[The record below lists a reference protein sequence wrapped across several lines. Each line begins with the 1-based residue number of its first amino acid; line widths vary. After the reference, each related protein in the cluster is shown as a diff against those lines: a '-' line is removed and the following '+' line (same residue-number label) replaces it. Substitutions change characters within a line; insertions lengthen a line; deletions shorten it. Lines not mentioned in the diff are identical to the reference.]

1 MLTKTCVDVARKSVS
16 CKEKKV
22 DVAQKS
28 ISCGQKQDDVAS
40 KKYFV
45 QKKSYYFFPEMRT
58 IV

>member
-45 QKKSYYFFPEMRT
+45 QKKKVIFFRKCAP
-58 IV
+58 